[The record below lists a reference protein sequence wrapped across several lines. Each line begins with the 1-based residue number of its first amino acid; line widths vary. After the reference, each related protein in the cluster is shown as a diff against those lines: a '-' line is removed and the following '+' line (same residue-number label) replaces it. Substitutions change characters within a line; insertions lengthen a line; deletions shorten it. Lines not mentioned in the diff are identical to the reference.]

1 MAPEPDQEQPA
12 EQEPSEDVYS
22 CSSGSSDRSTS
33 SSEGF
38 ENIEAVE
45 CRESYDW
52 SVQNVALE
60 SQPSWKPDHTLK
72 VGAAAP
78 RGWSAGWEQQLQQ
91 QQQPTETRTLWWQQK
106 QQHQAHVCSQCMHTQ
121 QLKEGILLSTKHLWA
136 MWSPH
141 HPTAPSGSCT
151 LPRAPL
157 WQLGWFCRRWRAGSS
172 TACQSTPGLSPLLP
186 CAP

>member
-1 MAPEPDQEQPA
+1 MAPEPEQEQPA

-72 VGAAAP
+72 VGPAAP
-78 RGWSAGWEQQLQQ
+78 R
-91 QQQPTETRTLWWQQK
+91 
-106 QQHQAHVCSQCMHTQ
+106 
-121 QLKEGILLSTKHLWA
+121 
-136 MWSPH
+136 
-141 HPTAPSGSCT
+141 
-151 LPRAPL
+151 
-157 WQLGWFCRRWRAGSS
+157 
-172 TACQSTPGLSPLLP
+172 
-186 CAP
+186 